1 MKPSTPFGGASAPKR
16 PPAPTTAKKAAKP
29 ERAIP
34 APVIPV
40 EGSPDLRALAV
51 TLIRVAEAAEARDN
65 RLRAAIAE
73 AAAVGDLRLVQRL
86 TRRFGR
92 DPSLNKR

>member
-1 MKPSTPFGGASAPKR
+1 MNPNSLFGGASAPKR
-16 PPAPTTAKKAAKP
+16 PAAPATAKKVALP